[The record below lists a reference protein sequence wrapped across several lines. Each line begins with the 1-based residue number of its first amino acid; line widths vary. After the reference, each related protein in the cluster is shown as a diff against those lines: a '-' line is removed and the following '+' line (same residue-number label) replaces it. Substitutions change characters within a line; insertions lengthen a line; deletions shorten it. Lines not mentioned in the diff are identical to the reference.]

1 LREIKA
7 SSKRNPEFVS
17 AATRHIA
24 DLQRVI
30 AWFSKISFRVFARAS
45 FGSFRY
51 FRLDGLGTIHNF
63 AVVIGDIE
71 VKNVLFSVHSGKSHN
86 IEQMLVVLDG
96 LYANGTPLPEMLGYV
111 VMLGID
117 PRVVS
122 GRLDHN
128 RFCKRR
134 AITLHV
140 RHALGP
146 LLANERSNT

>member
-1 LREIKA
+1 MREIKA

-30 AWFSKISFRVFARAS
+30 AWFSKISFRVFAGAS

-86 IEQMLVVLDG
+86 IEQTLVVLDG
-96 LYANGTPLPEMLGYV
+96 LYANGTPLPEMFRYV
-111 VMLGID
+111 H
-117 PRVVS
+117 VS
-122 GRLDHN
+122 
-128 RFCKRR
+128 C
-134 AITLHV
+134 
-140 RHALGP
+140 
-146 LLANERSNT
+146 